1 MHSSVPSIQYDSIIE
16 VEIEYEHINEC
27 SKLYINKF
35 NRRVLMKGNVF
46 MSMNFF
52 IIFGIGIGIYL
63 MVYSFMENIE
73 VSTGIPVI
81 LGTLIGYSIYST
93 YELTKMRRILLELV
107 F

>member
-1 MHSSVPSIQYDSIIE
+1 
-16 VEIEYEHINEC
+16 
-27 SKLYINKF
+27 
-35 NRRVLMKGNVF
+35 MKGNVF

-52 IIFGIGIGIYL
+52 IIFGIGIYL

>member
-1 MHSSVPSIQYDSIIE
+1 
-16 VEIEYEHINEC
+16 
-27 SKLYINKF
+27 
-35 NRRVLMKGNVF
+35 MKGNVF

>member
-1 MHSSVPSIQYDSIIE
+1 
-16 VEIEYEHINEC
+16 
-27 SKLYINKF
+27 
-35 NRRVLMKGNVF
+35 MKGNVF

-52 IIFGIGIGIYL
+52 IIFGIGIGIGIGIYL